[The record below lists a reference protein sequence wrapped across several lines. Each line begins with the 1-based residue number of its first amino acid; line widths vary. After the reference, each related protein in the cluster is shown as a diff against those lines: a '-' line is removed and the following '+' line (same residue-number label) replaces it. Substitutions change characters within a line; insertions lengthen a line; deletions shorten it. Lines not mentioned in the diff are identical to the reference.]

1 MVIGIILYRRHTLAT
16 SMIDFQ
22 RKSQRLP
29 HTFFS
34 LVERRPAV
42 GAGRS
47 SPDIDSRAVAAWGE
61 AMVQNVQGGQ
71 AAGTYKAFKR

>member
-1 MVIGIILYRRHTLAT
+1 MVIGIILYRQHTLAT
-16 SMIDFQ
+16 SLIDFQ
-22 RKSQRLP
+22 RKTQRMP

-34 LVERRPAV
+34 LVERRLAV

-61 AMVQNVQGGQ
+61 AMGRYVQGGQ
-71 AAGTYKAFKR
+71 AVGKAVKR